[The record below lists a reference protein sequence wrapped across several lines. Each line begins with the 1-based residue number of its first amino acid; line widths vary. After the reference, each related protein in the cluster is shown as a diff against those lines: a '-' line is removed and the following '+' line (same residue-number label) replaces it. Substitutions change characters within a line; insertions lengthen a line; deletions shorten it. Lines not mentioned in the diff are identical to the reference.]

1 MPQPKTQS
9 KPPDP
14 RQAVVPLETV
24 AAELGVSHQRVSA
37 IERKAL
43 AKLRAELERRGLSFS
58 DLLPG

>member
-1 MPQPKTQS
+1 MPQPKP
-9 KPPDP
+9 KPPEP
-14 RQAVVPLETV
+14 RPAVPLETV

-43 AKLRAELERRGLSFS
+43 AKLRAELKRRGLTFS